1 MLRTLWFILNL
12 FGYTV
17 WYASKAV
24 IAGVLG
30 VANRPGGV
38 YDECARRWSKGML
51 RAAGIDARLVGW
63 ENVPPHAPVVYVS
76 NHQSWFDI
84 FLLAGLIP
92 TQMRFVSK
100 KELGK
105 IPI

>member
-1 MLRTLWFILNL
+1 MLRTLWFILWL
-12 FGYTV
+12 FLFTV

-24 IAGVLG
+24 IAGLLRRS
-30 VANRPGGV
+30 NTPGGV

-51 RAAGIDARLVGW
+51 WAAGIDARMVNW
-63 ENVPPHAPVVYVS
+63 DKVPAAPVVYVS

-92 TQMRFVSK
+92 TQVRFVSK
-100 KELGK
+100 KELAR
-105 IPI
+105 